1 VTTIESSHQ
10 KLSAERARLQA
21 ALSTLGLSRQ
31 DGVAEP
37 WRGDQTTA
45 VAPSPVA
52 IVQPKSSDEVM
63 TAVQWARRHR
73 VPLTTFSSGAGPHA
87 RGLTTGEPTVLLDLS
102 GLRRIID
109 VDECDAMAIVEPGVT
124 FAMLDAR
131 LASLGL
137 RAYRP
142 LMPRANK
149 SVIASLLERE
159 PQLNAHAHWD
169 VLDPFGAGEIV
180 FGTGELF
187 RTGSAAIAGTMSE
200 QLAAGVR
207 FLTAYGPAGTDFLRV
222 LQGAQG
228 TLGIVTWAAIQCER
242 TPAVERAYFIADNSP
257 ARLTQLLTWMH
268 WRRLGNAAFLA
279 NGQQLAS
286 LMKPGATGVADLAVR
301 LPRWAIWLRIG
312 HGGSEFP
319 QEQFD
324 CELEELQQQAAE
336 YGLKV
341 EPALAGMPADALG
354 QVLQAEPKDL
364 YQNRLLG
371 AHRSVFC
378 LQQLDRVEALVSAAQ
393 AVLAQ
398 RGWSATQ
405 LSVYV
410 QPRLQGRNA
419 HVEFILPHA
428 PAEAGRAA
436 ELTERLAQALQG
448 AGGFFSRPYGPWAS
462 MAYAKHLALQPYL
475 RQTKALFDPDRI
487 LNPGRLC
494 Y

>member
-1 VTTIESSHQ
+1 VTFPETSQ
-10 KLSAERARLQA
+10 QQLSAERARLHTA
-21 ALSTLGLSRQ
+21 VNSLALPQHS
-31 DGVAEP
+31 GVAEH
-37 WRGDQTTA
+37 WCGDQTAAA
-45 VAPSPVA
+45 VQAPLS
-52 IVQPKSSDEVM
+52 IVQPRSSDDVM
-63 TAVQWARRHR
+63 AAVQWARQQR

-87 RGLTTGEPTVLLDLS
+87 RGLTASEPTVVLDLS
-102 GLRRIID
+102 VLRRIIE
-109 VDECDAMAIVEPGVT
+109 VDECDAMAIIEPGVT
-124 FAMLDAR
+124 HAMLDAR
-131 LASLGL
+131 LAPLGL
-137 RAYRP
+137 RSYRP

-149 SVIASLLERE
+149 SVIASMLERE

-180 FGTGELF
+180 FGNGELF

-207 FLTAYGPAGTDFLRV
+207 FLTAFGPAGTDFLRV

-228 TLGIVTWAAIQCER
+228 TLGVVTWAAVTCER
-242 TPAVERAYFIADNSP
+242 IPQVERAFFIASESL
-257 ARLTQLLTWMH
+257 AALTPLLAWMH
-268 WRRLGNAAFLA
+268 WRRLGNAAFLV

-286 LMKPGATGVADLAVR
+286 LMKSDAAGIAALAER
-301 LPRWAIWLRIG
+301 LPPWAVWLRIG

-324 CELEELQQQAAE
+324 CELEELQAQAAQW
-336 YGLKV
+336 GLNV
-341 EPALAGMPADALG
+341 ETALADMPADALG
-354 QVLQAEPKDL
+354 QVLQAEPKGL

-378 LQQLDRVEALVSAAQ
+378 LQQLDRVEALVAAAH
-393 AVLAQ
+393 AVLERQ
-398 RGWSATQ
+398 GWSATQ
-405 LSVYV
+405 LAVYV

-428 PAEAGRAA
+428 PADTARAG
-436 ELTERLAQALQG
+436 ELADQMAHALQA
-448 AGGFFSRPYGPWAS
+448 AGGFFSRPYGSWAA

-475 RQTKALFDPDRI
+475 RQTKELFDPDRI

>member
-1 VTTIESSHQ
+1 MTFTETRLRKNQ
-10 KLSAERARLQA
+10 AERERLQTA
-21 ALSTLGLSRQ
+21 VNALALSKQQGA
-31 DGVAEP
+31 AEP
-37 WRGDQTTA
+37 WQGDQTTA
-45 VAPSPVA
+45 DTQPPVA

-63 TAVQWARRHR
+63 AAVQRARKQG
-73 VPLTTFSSGAGPHA
+73 VPLTTFSSGAGPDA
-87 RGLTTGEPTVLLDLS
+87 RGLTASEPSVLLDLS
-102 GLRRIID
+102 GLDRIIQ
-109 VDECDAMAIVEPGVT
+109 VDEQDAMAIIEPGVT
-124 FAMLDAR
+124 FAKLDAR

-142 LMPRANK
+142 LMPRPNK
-149 SVIASLLERE
+149 SVMASMLERE

-180 FGTGELF
+180 FGNGELF

-200 QLAAGVR
+200 QLEAGVR
-207 FLTAYGPAGTDFLRV
+207 FLTAFGPAGTDFLRV

-228 TLGIVTWAAIQCER
+228 TLGVVTWAAVACER
-242 TPAVERAYFIADNSP
+242 IPSVERAFFIASDSLEK
-257 ARLTQLLTWMH
+257 LTSLLAWIH
-268 WRRLGNAAFLA
+268 WRRLGNASFLA
-279 NGQQLAS
+279 NGRQMAS
-286 LMKPGATGVADLAVR
+286 LMQPNAAGIEALAER
-301 LPRWAIWLRIG
+301 LPPWALWLRIG

-324 CELEELQQQAAE
+324 CELEELQAQAAQR
-336 YGLKV
+336 GLTV
-341 EPALAGMPADALG
+341 EPALANIPADGLG
-354 QVLQAEPKDL
+354 RLLQSEAQGL

-378 LQQLDRVEALVSAAQ
+378 LQQLDRAETLVAAAQ

-398 RGWSATQ
+398 RGWPVAQ
-405 LSVYV
+405 LAVYV

-419 HVEFILPHA
+419 HIEFILPHA
-428 PAEAGRAA
+428 PAD
-436 ELTERLAQALQG
+436 TERASDLAEEMAQALQA

-462 MAYAKHLALQPYL
+462 MAYSKHLGLQPYL
-475 RQTKALFDPDRI
+475 RQAKELFDPDRI

>member
-1 VTTIESSHQ
+1 MTFIDTSHQ
-10 KLSAERARLQA
+10 KSSAERARLQS

-31 DGVAEP
+31 DGIAEQ
-37 WRGDQTTA
+37 WQGDQTA
-45 VAPSPVA
+45 AEPQSPVA

-63 TAVQWARRHR
+63 AAVQWARRQR
-73 VPLTTFSSGAGPHA
+73 VPLATFSSGPGPHA
-87 RGLTTGEPTVLLDLS
+87 RGLTACEPAVLLDLS
-102 GLRRIID
+102 GLRRIIE

-124 FAMLDAR
+124 YAMLDAR
-131 LASLGL
+131 LASVGL
-137 RAYRP
+137 RSYRP

-149 SVIASLLERE
+149 SVIASMLERE

-180 FGTGELF
+180 FGSGELF

-228 TLGIVTWAAIQCER
+228 TLGVVTWAAILCER
-242 TPAVERAYFIADNSP
+242 TPAVERAYFIADDSP
-257 ARLTQLLTWMH
+257 VRLTQLLAWMH
-268 WRRLGNAAFLA
+268 WRRLGSAAFLA

-286 LMKPGATGVADLAVR
+286 LMRPDSAGVSALAER
-301 LPRWAIWLRIG
+301 LPKWAVWLRIG

-324 CELEELQQQAAE
+324 CELEELQAQAAQR
-336 YGLKV
+336 GLKV
-341 EPALAGMPADALG
+341 EPALADMQADALG
-354 QVLQAEPKDL
+354 QVLQAEPQDL

-378 LQQLDRVEALVSAAQ
+378 LQQLDRVEALVAAAQ
-393 AVLAQ
+393 AVLTQ
-398 RGWSATQ
+398 RGWPTTQ
-405 LSVYV
+405 LAVYV

-428 PAEAGRAA
+428 PADAARAS
-436 ELTERLAQALQG
+436 ELADLLAQAVQA
-448 AGGFFSRPYGPWAS
+448 AGGFFSRPYGSWTS

-475 RQTKALFDPDRI
+475 RQTKELFDPDRI